1 MLAVIFE
8 LKPLH
13 GKGSEYFELATTL
26 KSRLEEIDG
35 FISIERFQS
44 LAEPDKY
51 LSLSF
56 WRDEEAVQQWRNLE
70 EHRQAQQKGRES
82 ILAHYRL
89 RVACVVRDYDIHDNA
104 QRPLDSVER
113 FTKGP

>member
-8 LKPLH
+8 LKAHPAH
-13 GKGSEYFELATTL
+13 QQRYFELAAEL
-26 KSRLEEIDG
+26 KSFVSEIDG

-56 WRDEEAVQQWRNLE
+56 WESEQAIAQWRNLE
-70 EHRQAQQKGRES
+70 KHRSAQKQGREQ
-82 ILAHYRL
+82 ILDYYRL
-89 RVACVVRDYDIHDNA
+89 RVAKVVRDYDIGQSE
-104 QRPLDSVER
+104 QRPIDSASELE
-113 FTKGP
+113 